1 MVLLN
6 ILGNQLAILENN
18 QLTLQLRVYAN
29 VSVLAV
35 SSIPTG
41 VALCAKNTWH
51 GHIDRNICSPLIIII
66 IYWLG
71 KNYFFT
77 TIN

>member
-29 VSVLAV
+29 VN
-35 SSIPTG
+35 
-41 VALCAKNTWH
+41 CAKNTWH